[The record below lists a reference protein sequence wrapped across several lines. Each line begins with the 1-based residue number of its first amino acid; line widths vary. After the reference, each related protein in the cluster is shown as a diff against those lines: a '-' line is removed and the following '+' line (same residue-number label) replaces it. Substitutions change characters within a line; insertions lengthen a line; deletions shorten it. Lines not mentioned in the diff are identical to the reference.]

1 MESTRILWVDDE
13 IEHLKPHI
21 IFLENKGYKVSLSTN
36 GLDALEYVKNN
47 QIDIILLDENMPG
60 LNGIETIDKLK
71 QYDSS
76 IPIVMITKNEAEKIM
91 EDAIGRKISDYLI
104 KPVNPNQILLSLKKI
119 LNTKN
124 LIEEKTIESY
134 QKEYINISNSIQK
147 ISTPDDWI
155 IFYKKM
161 IFWELELENLED
173 HAMSEIFEVQMKE
186 ANYSFSKFVEDNY
199 TNWIKKEDSNTPV
212 LSNTLFNKKIIPFLD
227 DNYSTLLILIDNFRL
242 DQWKA
247 LSPIVEEYY
256 KIRKEECYFSILPS
270 TTQYSRNS
278 IFSGMTAR
286 EIERNYPEF
295 WKNDIDEGGKNLYEN
310 DLLKL
315 LMNNQNKKFSF
326 SYNKIKSPSVAKKY
340 LQNMYNKKVN
350 SLNVLVYN
358 FVDMISHAK
367 TEMDIIKE
375 LAPDNKAYRS
385 LTKSWFKNSPLL
397 DIIKKARD
405 LDFKLIITTDHG
417 TINVQNPI
425 EIKGKKD
432 TSSNL
437 RYKSGRSMTY
447 NKKELVEVKNPE
459 DYELPRISL
468 DNSFIFCRND
478 NYFIYQNNY
487 NHYANHYKNSFQHG
501 GISMEEMIIP
511 FITFLPK

>member
-1 MESTRILWVDDE
+1 MESANILWVDDE

-21 IFLENKGYKVSLSTN
+21 LFLENKGYKVSLSTN
-36 GLDALEYVKNN
+36 GLDAIEYVRNN

-71 QYDSS
+71 HYDST

-147 ISTPDDWI
+147 ISSSNDWI
-155 IFYKKM
+155 MFYKKM

-173 HAMSEIFEVQMKE
+173 QAMSDIFEVQMKE
-186 ANYSFSKFVEDNY
+186 ANYSFSKFIENNY
-199 TNWIKKEDSNTPV
+199 KNWIKNEDSNTPV
-212 LSNTLFNKKIIPFLD
+212 LSHTLFYEKIIPFLN
-227 DNYSTLLILIDNFRL
+227 DNYSTLFILIDNLRL
-242 DQWKA
+242 DQWKTI
-247 LSPIVEEYY
+247 SPIVEEYY
-256 KIRKEECYFSILPS
+256 KIEKEDCYFSILPTS
-270 TTQYSRNS
+270 TQYSRNS
-278 IFSGMTAR
+278 IFSGMTPK
-286 EIERNYPEF
+286 EMERNYPKL
-295 WKNDIDEGGKNLYEN
+295 WKNDIDEGGKNLFEN
-310 DLLKL
+310 NFLKL
-315 LMNNQNKKFSF
+315 QMNNQSKKFSF
-326 SYNKIKSPSVAKKY
+326 SYNKIKSLSVAKKY
-340 LQNMYNKKVN
+340 FQNLHNQKAN

-358 FVDMISHAK
+358 FVDMISHSR

-385 LTKSWFKNSPLL
+385 LTKSWFKNSPLI
-397 DIIKKARD
+397 DIIKKAKD
-405 LDFKLIITTDHG
+405 LNFRLIITTDHG

-425 EIKGKKD
+425 EIKGKRD

-459 DYELPRISL
+459 SYEKFL
-468 DNSFIFCRND
+468 DT
-478 NYFIYQNNY
+478 
-487 NHYANHYKNSFQHG
+487 K
-501 GISMEEMIIP
+501 
-511 FITFLPK
+511 